1 MGDPLVVHTTFR
13 LKEIDIGIVNCWLI
27 TGSSDLEQIDNPQA

>member
-1 MGDPLVVHTTFR
+1 MGDPLRPYNVSP
-13 LKEIDIGIVNCWLI
+13 KGIDIGIVNCWLI